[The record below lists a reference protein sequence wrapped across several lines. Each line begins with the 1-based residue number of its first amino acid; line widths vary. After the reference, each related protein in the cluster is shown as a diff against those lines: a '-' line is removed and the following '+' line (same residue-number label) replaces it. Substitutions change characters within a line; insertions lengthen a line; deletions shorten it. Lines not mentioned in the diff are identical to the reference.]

1 MELAINL
8 NRNKYISFNKKLILS
23 FGIPLIIFILALSF
37 IVNTVFK
44 SQFEKYIDLK
54 NKNAVNSS
62 DLDIHNA
69 YINNKWDIENLR
81 NIGRNLLKRGII
93 LEVKDK
99 HKAYVWSTG
108 ADYKKHCEDTLS
120 EINNNMGLLH
130 PLWKGELINYES
142 PIYNN
147 KNKLIGYKT
156 LTYYDGIYYM
166 PDEIEFISNINKI
179 LIIVGIIS
187 ILSIL
192 LITVF
197 LSKAISYPIKRV
209 SYVTKLI
216 EKNKYQ
222 NLEYNEGVKEI
233 NDLIVSIN
241 RLSNSLKSQ
250 EHIRKRLIADLSHE
264 LRTPLTSM
272 HGHLQAIIDG
282 IWEPTPDRLLSIDHE
297 LMRIMSLIE
306 QLKNLTKLEGESIVK
321 EYINLKETIH
331 LLICNLEASA
341 LKKHIDLTY
350 ELQDISGNFDRD
362 KISQVVMN
370 ILSNAIKYTPE
381 KGSVHVELYADK
393 TNVYI
398 SIKDTGIGIPKEDID
413 YIFERF
419 YRVDKSRNKLNEGLG
434 IGLAISNLIVKE
446 HNGEI
451 KVISELHKGSEFIII
466 LPL

>member
-1 MELAINL
+1 M
-8 NRNKYISFNKKLILS
+8 NRNRYVSFNQKLIVS
-23 FGIPLIIFILALSF
+23 FGIPLIIFILVLSF

-44 SQFEKYIDLK
+44 AQFEKYIDLK
-54 NKNAVNSS
+54 NKNAINSS

-69 YINNKWDIENLR
+69 YINGKWDIGNLQ
-81 NIGRNLLKRGII
+81 NIGRNLLKRGIV

-99 HKAYVWSTG
+99 HKIYVWSTST
-108 ADYKKHCEDTLS
+108 DYKKHCQDTFD
-120 EINNNMGLLH
+120 EIKNSMHILH
-130 PLWKGELINYES
+130 PLWDEKLINYES

-147 KNKLIGYKT
+147 KNKLIGYKI
-156 LTYYDGIYYM
+156 LTYYDGVYYM
-166 PDEIEFISNINKI
+166 PDEVQFISTINKI
-179 LIIVGIIS
+179 LIVVGIVS
-187 ILSIL
+187 ILTII

-197 LSKAISYPIKRV
+197 LSKAISYPIRRV

-222 NLEYNEGVKEI
+222 YLEYNEGIKEI

-241 RLSNSLKSQ
+241 RLSDSLKSQ

-282 IWEPTPDRLLSIDHE
+282 IWEPTGDRLLSIDHE

-306 QLKNLTKLEGESIVK
+306 QLKNLTKLEGKSISK
-321 EYINLKETIH
+321 EYINLKETIY

-341 LKKHIDLTY
+341 LNKNINLTY
-350 ELQDISGNFDRD
+350 ELEDISGNFDKD
-362 KISQVVMN
+362 KISQVIMN
-370 ILSNAIKYTPE
+370 ILSNSIKYTPE
-381 KGSVHVELYADK
+381 NGDINVKLYK
-393 TNVYI
+393 YKSNVYI
-398 SIKDTGIGIPKEDID
+398 SVKDTGIGIPREDID

-446 HNGEI
+446 HGGEI
-451 KVISELHKGSEFIII
+451 KVTSELGKGSEFIVI